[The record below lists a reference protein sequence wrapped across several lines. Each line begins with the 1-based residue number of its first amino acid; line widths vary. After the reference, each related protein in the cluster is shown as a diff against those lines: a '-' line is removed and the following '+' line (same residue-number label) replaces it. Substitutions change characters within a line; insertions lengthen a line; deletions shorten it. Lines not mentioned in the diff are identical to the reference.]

1 MSDNVIPI
9 YIIAYNNLTFVQS
22 FVQQCIKL
30 TPLIVIVDNCSTYP
44 ALHTYYDFLESVLK
58 EKVLIHRLQHNY
70 GHTVYLVRPDLFPDV
85 YVLSDPDLLLNK
97 DMPLD
102 CCQRLAALSIE
113 HQAYKVG
120 LALDLSDR
128 DNFVKGSGAISIY
141 NMEIRYWQQKIPSSE
156 YELYNAPIDTT
167 FTLVNRNIKNMQC
180 IRVAGCFTCKHL
192 PWCEGY
198 LQNNVPLAELQHWT
212 KNNISSS
219 ILQHV
224 EPTKPLNQSIQLL
237 SAMYGVEKKVIDVT
251 KKLQG
256 HCTENEIQITKHADL
271 AELLGDPAPGQ
282 QKKLFLTIKRGS
294 IIAKFELPE
303 ANRHLVE
310 TFKYGI

>member
-1 MSDNVIPI
+1 MSTASIPI

-30 TPLIVIVDNCSTYP
+30 TQLIVIVDNCSTYP
-44 ALHTYYDFLESVLK
+44 ALHAYYDFLESVLK
-58 EKVLIHRLQHNY
+58 EKVLIHRLQQNY

-102 CCQRLAALSIE
+102 CCERLHALSNE

-120 LALDLSDR
+120 LALDITERQKFIKDSD
-128 DNFVKGSGAISIY
+128 GIY
-141 NMEIRYWQQKIPSSE
+141 NMELRYWQRKIPSRE

-167 FTLVNRNIKNMQC
+167 FTLVNRNMKNMQC

-192 PWCEGY
+192 PWYEGY
-198 LQNNVPLAELQHWT
+198 LQNNVSPVELGFWL
-212 KNNISSS
+212 KNNVSSS
-219 ILQHV
+219 ILQYQD
-224 EPTKPLNQSIQLL
+224 PTTLNLPIKLI
-237 SAMYGVEKKVIDVT
+237 SATYGTDQTKIDVT
-251 KKLQG
+251 NKLHQY
-256 HCTENEIQITKHADL
+256 CTESKICVPKDVDL
-271 AELLGDPAPGQ
+271 SELLGDPVPNQ
-282 QKKLFLTIKRGS
+282 RKCVILKIKRGN
-294 IIAKFELPE
+294 IIGTFELPE
-303 ANRHLVE
+303 TDRHLIE